1 MATSATPPTPGTGF
15 NPFDPS
21 FLENPFPFYSLG
33 RQFRPVM
40 LDPNRGFWSA
50 FRYDDCV
57 AILKDH
63 ATWSSDSGANPDG
76 LPPTM
81 LGSDPPRHNRLRGL
95 VSQAFT
101 PRMVEQLEP
110 RIRQVANELMDEVAA
125 AGSVDI
131 VDGLA
136 APLPVIMI
144 AEILGIPSE
153 DRDRFRTWSDA
164 VIATLGTGAASG
176 GDVRNDASP
185 QLIEELREY
194 LGAMVERRR
203 QDPRADL
210 ISALIAAEATGD
222 RLSSVELMQMLILLL
237 VAGNETT
244 TNLISNAII
253 EFMDHPAELARV
265 RENPALLPTAIE
277 EVMRFS
283 SPVQATI
290 RRATRDTE
298 VGGKSITTGQPI
310 LVWIGSANRDAD
322 QFPDPERF
330 DVARTPNRHI
340 GFGLGIHFCLGA
352 PLARL
357 EAKIAL
363 ETMLQR
369 FSGFERTD
377 SEPLPRVP
385 TFIMH
390 GVRKLPIRVTNG

>member
-1 MATSATPPTPGTGF
+1 MASSATPPPGTGF
-15 NPFDPS
+15 NPLDPT
-21 FLENPFPFYSLG
+21 FLANPFPFYALG

-40 LDPNRGFWSA
+40 RDPARGFWSS
-50 FRYDDCV
+50 FRYEDCV

-63 ATWSSDSGANPDG
+63 ATWSSDAGVSPDG

-101 PRMVEQLEP
+101 PRMVELLEP
-110 RIRQVANELMDEVAA
+110 RIRQVARELLDEVAA

-131 VDGLA
+131 VDGLT

-153 DRDRFRTWSDA
+153 DRDRFRVWSDA
-164 VIATLGTGAASG
+164 VIATLGSGAAPT
-176 GDVRNDASP
+176 VEADASIP
-185 QLIEELREY
+185 VRFEELRDY
-194 LGAMVERRR
+194 FTAIIERRR
-203 QDPRADL
+203 KDPRSDL
-210 ISALIAAEATGD
+210 ISALISAEEIGD

-244 TNLISNAII
+244 TNLISNAIL
-253 EFMDHPAELARV
+253 EFIDHPAELARV
-265 RENPALLPTAIE
+265 RENPALLPSAIE

-283 SPVQATI
+283 SPVQATV
-290 RRATRDTE
+290 RRATRDLE
-298 VGGKSITTGQPI
+298 FAGKSIEQGQPM

-322 QFPDPERF
+322 VFPDPDRF

-357 EAKIAL
+357 EARIAL
-363 ETMLQR
+363 ETMLAR
-369 FSGFERTD
+369 FSSFERTD
-377 SEPLPRVP
+377 TDPLPRVP

-390 GVRKLPIRVTNG
+390 GVRKLPIRVTSK